1 MKNLL
6 NYYYNLNVKEFRKIG
21 ESFIFNIDNIQYCF
35 LPIYREI
42 NEFYKIY
49 SIISRNNIYCHQ
61 IINNKDNSIITF
73 NNNNPYIL
81 LKKNMCSSSLIN
93 LNDVLSYSINIYED
107 YRLNW
112 KNLWKNKIDYYEYQI
127 SQLGFEYK
135 ILKESFS
142 YYAGISEIAI
152 NLLNYVDEKNIKPS
166 ISHIRINYKEDIDE
180 FLNPL
185 NIIMDSRIR
194 DISEYIKINYIF
206 EEYHLNHILYN
217 MLPLINMNNDEA
229 ILLLARLL
237 YPSYY
242 FDLYDKIIQKKI
254 NEDKINYY
262 IKKNVQYETFLKG
275 IYNYLKKTYRIPEID
290 WFEF

>member
-21 ESFIFNIDNIQYCF
+21 ESFVFEINNTRYCF
-35 LPIYREI
+35 LPIHREI

-49 SIISRNNIYCHQ
+49 SLISRNNIYCHQ
-61 IINNKDNSIITF
+61 IISNKDNSIITF
-73 NNNNPYIL
+73 NKNNPYIL

-93 LNDVLSYSINIYED
+93 FNDILNYSVNIYGD

-127 SQLGFEYK
+127 SQIGSEYK

-142 YYAGISEIAI
+142 YYTGISEIAI
-152 NLLNYVDEKNIKPS
+152 NLLNYVNDKNIKPS
-166 ISHIRINYKEDIDE
+166 ICHNRINYKEDIDE

-185 NIIMDSRIR
+185 NIIVDSKIR

-206 EEYHLNHILYN
+206 GEYDLNYILHSV
-217 MLPLINMNNDEA
+217 LPFINMNDDEA
-229 ILLLARLL
+229 TLLLARLL

-254 NEDKINYY
+254 SEDKIDYY

-275 IYNYLKKTYRIPEID
+275 IYKYLKKTYKIPEIE